1 MEDLLTAWLEAKET
15 ERAAIERRRE
25 IEDELTATF
34 ALPEAL
40 EGTETRKE
48 GAYVVK
54 IVGRLDRKVDSDLL
68 QEIAAEHGLS
78 DHLSTLFRWKPEID
92 MRKWKAADQSITG
105 VLSGAITTKPGRPS
119 YSITV
124 KEQ

>member
-1 MEDLLTAWLEAKET
+1 MENLLNEWLEAKET

-25 IEDELTATF
+25 IEDELTASF
-34 ALPEAL
+34 ALPEGL
-40 EGTETRKE
+40 EGTETRKS

-54 IVGRLDRKVDSDLL
+54 IVGRLDRKVDSDAL

-119 YSITV
+119 YSISI
-124 KEQ
+124 KE

>member
-1 MEDLLTAWLEAKET
+1 MEHLLTEWLEAKEA

-34 ALPEAL
+34 ALPEGL
-40 EGTETRKE
+40 EGTETRKH
-48 GAYVVK
+48 GGYVVK
-54 IVGRLDRKVDSDLL
+54 IVGRLDRKVDSDAL

-124 KEQ
+124 KE

>member
-1 MEDLLTAWLEAKET
+1 MQNLLNDWMQAKEA
-15 ERAAIERRRE
+15 ERQAIERRRA

-34 ALPEAL
+34 SLPEGL

-54 IVGRLDRKVDSDLL
+54 IVGRLDRKVDSELL
-68 QEIAAEHGLS
+68 QEIAAEHGLAE
-78 DHLSTLFRWKPEID
+78 HLGVLFRWKPELD

-105 VLSGAITTKPGRPS
+105 VLAGAITTKPGRPS

>member
-1 MEDLLTAWLEAKET
+1 MENLLNEWLEAKET
-15 ERAAIERRRE
+15 ERAAIERRRA

-54 IVGRLDRKVDSDLL
+54 IVGRLDRKVDSDML

-119 YSITV
+119 YSISI
-124 KEQ
+124 KE